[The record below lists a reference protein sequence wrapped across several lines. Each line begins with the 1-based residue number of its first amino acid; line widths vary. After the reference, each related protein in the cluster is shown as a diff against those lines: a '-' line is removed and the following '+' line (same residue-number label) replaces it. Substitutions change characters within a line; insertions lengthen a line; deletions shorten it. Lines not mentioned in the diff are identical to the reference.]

1 MDALFMRRTQKIV
14 WAQLRRKPFPTE
26 RVEAE
31 ANFKDL
37 EVEEIEKR

>member
-1 MDALFMRRTQKIV
+1 MRPTHKIV

-26 RVEAE
+26 RMEAE
-31 ANFKDL
+31 ADIKDL